1 MGNTCCSLPS
11 IDSSKR
17 QIVLKLPNGAKGI
30 AFDKQPFQPID
41 INQWLT
47 DLYAN
52 SHWTGYVC
60 YNDESPLSKHTTKG
74 HCKGIL
80 TWNAN
85 RIGWLIHSVPRFPL
99 TFNGKSISPIDVREL
114 LFGQSFLYVEQSRSN
129 VDLDQVLRQL
139 LWMDPNLFHPFN
151 VPTVALYL
159 SQPLEI
165 KQLRWSPTMTHLA
178 KSPRHPT
185 DYIGAEL
192 CKLNPDQWYEESWKR
207 GSEYPTATN
216 PQLRSI
222 QSLCIETTTFTSS
235 QDHSKWAA
243 TTDRVWIGDLNHMKS
258 QEKRGGG
265 GMVIQ
270 DVALANAFREL
281 IKICG

>member
-30 AFDKQPFQPID
+30 AFDKQPFQSID

-60 YNDESPLSKHTTKG
+60 YNDESPLSKHTAKG

-114 LFGQSFLYVEQSRSN
+114 LFGQSFLYVEQSRSI

-139 LWMDPNLFHPFN
+139 FWMDPNLFHHCN
-151 VPTVALYL
+151 VPTVAPYPP
-159 SQPLEI
+159 QPLEI

-185 DYIGAEL
+185 DFIGSEL
-192 CKLNPDQWYEESWKR
+192 CKLNPGQWYEESWKR
-207 GSEYPTATN
+207 GSEYSTAAN

-222 QSLCIETTTFTSS
+222 QSLCIEATTFTSS

-270 DVALANAFREL
+270 DVPLANAFREL